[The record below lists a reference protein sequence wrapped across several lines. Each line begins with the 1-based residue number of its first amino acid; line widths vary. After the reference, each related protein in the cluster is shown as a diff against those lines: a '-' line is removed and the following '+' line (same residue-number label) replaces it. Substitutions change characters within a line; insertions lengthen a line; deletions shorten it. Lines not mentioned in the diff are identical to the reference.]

1 MKKLFIPIAI
11 LLIVGLVAVVAVMA
25 FTGDQDETQNDYDVA
40 VFSGE
45 PEGIAA
51 AVSSARNGMRTVL
64 IVGEEDIGGLMT
76 TGMLNFLDV
85 SNDQKGNPANTG
97 IFLEWHKQVGGQI
110 GFDINEAR
118 EVFLKMIN
126 DEENLTLLEGAD
138 LVDVVKDGKA
148 LTAINITDAEGDKR
162 TIKAERFIDSSKDAD
177 LAVAAGAP
185 YDIGGRDIGLEDKK
199 MAVTLMFHFNNV
211 DWDKIVQAAKDGVF
225 GGGSV
230 NGNTAWGFS
239 ELHDAYKPHYPELTR
254 LRGLNIVRENDGS
267 VIINALQIFGIDGLD
282 DKQKQKAIEIG
293 KTETEY
299 VLAYLKEN
307 FPGFEEAEIER
318 FPDQL
323 YVRETI
329 HVRAEY
335 QLPLSDVWENKDHW
349 DRIGFG
355 AYPVDVQATSTND
368 YGYVYG
374 KPVQYAIPFRSLVP
388 LEVDNLLVA
397 SKASGYT
404 SLAAASAR
412 VLPVGMTA
420 GQAAGVAASISIN
433 EETSYRDM
441 TTNEELIHQVQAKLK
456 AQGANLYAFEADF
469 PYQGEWFYPG
479 IPTLLNYGL
488 IVGGYENL
496 LPVEKPMKEISFAN
510 ILSNGVQRI
519 TSPKAD
525 ELEANIE
532 VFRSIIKEEQELTR
546 DKAAQMVLALHG
558 VEEAEASSWERL
570 VADGLADDVISER
583 LDDNRVLNGA
593 EAYYLSGKLLE
604 GLQ

>member
-1 MKKLFIPIAI
+1 MKKFIIPIAVLFI
-11 LLIVGLVAVVAVMA
+11 IGLVAVIA
-25 FTGDQDETQNDYDVA
+25 FTGEQEESQDSYDV
-40 VFSGE
+40 VVLSGE

-51 AVSSARNGMRTVL
+51 ALSSARNGMRTVL
-64 IVGEEDIGGLMT
+64 IVDDEEIGGLMT

-97 IFLEWHKQVGGQI
+97 IFREWHKQVGGQI
-110 GFDINEAR
+110 GFDIEEAR
-118 EVFLKMIN
+118 TVFLKMIN
-126 DEENLTLLEGAD
+126 NEENLTLMED
-138 LVDVVKDGKA
+138 TELVDAVKEGKA
-148 LTAINITDAEGDKR
+148 LTAIEIIDAAGEKR
-162 TIKAERFIDSSKDAD
+162 TIEAERFIDSSKDAD

-199 MAVTLMFHFNNV
+199 MAVTLMIHFNNV
-211 DWDKIVQAAKDGVF
+211 DWDKIVQAAEEGLF

-239 ELHDAYKPHYPELTR
+239 GLHDAYIPHYPELTR

-267 VIINALQIFGIDGLD
+267 VIINALQIFGVDGLD
-282 DKQKQKAIEIG
+282 EGAKQKAIEIG

-299 VLAYLKEN
+299 VLKYLQGN
-307 FPGFEEAEIER
+307 FPGFEKAEIER

-335 QLPLSDVWENKDHW
+335 QLPLSDIWENKDHW

-388 LEVDNLLVA
+388 LEVENLLVA
-397 SKASGYT
+397 SKASGYS

-412 VLPVGMTA
+412 VLPIGMTA
-420 GQAAGVAASISIN
+420 GQAAGAAASISIN
-433 EETSYRDM
+433 EEAGFRDM
-441 TTNEELIHQVQAKLK
+441 AASEELIHQLQAKLK
-456 AQGANLYAFEADF
+456 VQGANLYAFEAEF
-469 PYQGEWFYPG
+469 PYQGEWFYPA

-488 IVGGYENL
+488 IVGGYENQ
-496 LPVEKPMKEISFAN
+496 LPVEKPMMELSFAN

-519 TSPKAD
+519 TSAEAD
-525 ELEANIE
+525 KLEANIDS
-532 VFRSIIKEEQELTR
+532 FRSIVKENQELTR
-546 DKAAQMVLALHG
+546 GKAAQMMLALYGLEKTG
-558 VEEAEASSWERL
+558 VSEWEQL
-570 VADGLADDVISER
+570 AAAGLLDETITDR
-583 LDDNRVLNGA
+583 LDENRFLNGA
-593 EAYYLSGKLLE
+593 EAYYLAGKLLE
-604 GLQ
+604 ELQ